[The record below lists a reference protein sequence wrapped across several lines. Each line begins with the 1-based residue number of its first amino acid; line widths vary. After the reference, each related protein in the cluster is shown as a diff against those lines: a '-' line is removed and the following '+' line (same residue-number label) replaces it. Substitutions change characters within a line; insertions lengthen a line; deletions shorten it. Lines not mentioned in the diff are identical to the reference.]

1 MTDAAK
7 SAEIHPPP
15 PDEIHRD
22 PPAHIDPPPILDD
35 AEMTMETPGD
45 TASFTHDVP
54 CAVDAMTSNHGQ
66 SMIPFSQTHDDP
78 FVTSAPR
85 FLELLVSMHR
95 NEEAFL
101 FKNRPGDIEY
111 MFRSSAES
119 TQQMMVFELVV
130 PYDPADDPT
139 GELKTVFESEYACM
153 PDDTGDYIFET
164 MTLDKDASLENE
176 ETRDEVD
183 ELVDLMNYY
192 YDVHICECGK
202 NLVKTDDFG
211 ACFECHAR
219 ASHEILDEMCL
230 ICSDRILTKHGRVI
244 LACCVQPFHKKCL
257 QTWKRTKHVACPV
270 CRTTS

>member
-1 MTDAAK
+1 MSDAAK
-7 SAEIHPPP
+7 SAEIQPPP

-22 PPAHIDPPPILDD
+22 PPTHIDPPHD

-54 CAVDAMTSNHGQ
+54 CAVDAMASNQ

-101 FKNRPGDIEY
+101 FKNRLGDIEY

-130 PYDPADDPT
+130 PYDPADDQT

-219 ASHEILDEMCL
+219 ASHGVLDDMCL

-257 QTWKRTKHVACPV
+257 QTWKRTKHVTCPV
-270 CRTTS
+270 CRTTP